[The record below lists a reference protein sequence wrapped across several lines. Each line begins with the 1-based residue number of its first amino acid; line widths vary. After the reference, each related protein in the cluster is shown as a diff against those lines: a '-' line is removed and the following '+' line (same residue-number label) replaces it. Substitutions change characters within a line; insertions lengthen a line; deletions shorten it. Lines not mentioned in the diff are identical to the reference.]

1 MSVYTLARNIMQ
13 DASEQAR
20 TAGYSEQD
28 LARAL
33 MSEVIAVYKRERS
46 DQDIAHELNFLAENL
61 DEDAEYA
68 FMRP

>member
-1 MSVYTLARNIMQ
+1 MSVYTLAKTIMQ

-20 TAGYSEQD
+20 TAGYSDQG

-33 MSEVIAVYKRERS
+33 MSELIAVYKRERS

>member
-1 MSVYTLARNIMQ
+1 MSVYALAKTIMQ

-33 MSEVIAVYKRERS
+33 MSELIAVYKRERS
-46 DQDIAHELNFLAENL
+46 NQDIAHELNFLAENL